1 MIHTAYFFV
10 SGKLHVSDLSSFLT
24 SLHDFSKK
32 HSVKIQGFD
41 ARKIVDDDHLLF
53 SIYRAEDA
61 FSKGINEA
69 KDIGLEV
76 LRFSSGQRKID
87 KAFSM
92 GLYEGENDSIFIFFG
107 ESDKQLKKIQKEFC
121 SVFGLK
127 ESISLSL
134 HEKKPFL
141 MAQFNITESELDAV
155 GENCLKDLVME
166 RIALTGVTR

>member
-1 MIHTAYFFV
+1 MIQAAYSFI
-10 SGKLHVSDLSSFLT
+10 SGKVHVSDLSAFLKA
-24 SLHDFSKK
+24 LHDFSEK
-32 HSVKIQGFD
+32 HAVKIQGFD
-41 ARKIVDDDHLLF
+41 ARKIVDEDHLLF

-61 FSKGINEA
+61 FFRRANGA

-92 GLYEGENDSIFIFFG
+92 GLYEGENHSIFIFFG
-107 ESDKQLKKIQKEFC
+107 ESGKPLENIQNEFY

-127 ESISLSL
+127 ESIPLAL

-141 MAQFNITESELDAV
+141 MAQFNISESELNAV
-155 GENCLKDLVME
+155 GENRLKDLVME
-166 RIALTGVTR
+166 RIALTDVTR